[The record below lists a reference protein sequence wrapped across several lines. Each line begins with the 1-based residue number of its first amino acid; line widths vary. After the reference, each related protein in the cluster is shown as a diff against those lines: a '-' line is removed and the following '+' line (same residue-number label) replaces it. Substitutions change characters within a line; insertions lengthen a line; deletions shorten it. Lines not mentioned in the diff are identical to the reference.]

1 MWLGLSVRVGEA
13 NGVAS
18 RRLPGRGGEHEF
30 TAVNTYEE
38 KKLKLEASET
48 ELRSLTSRLDFPEV
62 IFFVELK
69 EKYSDLKLSSSD
81 VLILGTRNRVDDVR
95 RARQCTSSESI
106 SAGRRAAAL
115 WSQWKA
121 MS

>member
-1 MWLGLSVRVGEA
+1 MWLGLIVRVGEA

-69 EKYSDLKLSSSD
+69 EKYSDSSD

>member
-1 MWLGLSVRVGEA
+1 MGLIVRVGEA

-48 ELRSLTSRLDFPEV
+48 ELDF
-62 IFFVELK
+62 
-69 EKYSDLKLSSSD
+69 
-81 VLILGTRNRVDDVR
+81 T
-95 RARQCTSSESI
+95 T
-106 SAGRRAAAL
+106 
-115 WSQWKA
+115 
-121 MS
+121 